1 MDGHRFAVSRL
12 LPPPGLP
19 RAIAYQSAMVAV
31 GSGTFLTGSI
41 VFFTEVLGLS
51 PVQIGIGFSIA
62 GLAGVAT
69 SLPLGALADRI
80 GGQRSWALGALGS
93 ALTFAAYP
101 LVTSIAGFVVL
112 MVVAAV
118 TDSFANAGR
127 TIYTAAAMPAGDR
140 VRTMAYARSYLNA
153 GFTVGTGLGAVALAF
168 DSAAALVA
176 MVLLNSAL
184 SLLNAG
190 LVTRLPAA
198 PIVRHERTAT
208 ASRWAV
214 LKDLPYATSA
224 VLLAVMMFHSV
235 ILVEILP
242 LWAITHTDAPKPL
255 LGAMLALNT
264 VLVITLQVPAARG
277 ADSLP
282 GAARLIRRGALVTA
296 LACPLAAFAGRT
308 GGGWT
313 VVALL
318 GVVVLVTTTE
328 LWFSAALWFFQ
339 TNVPPAASRGVYLGT
354 AQTISSA
361 ADVFAPVGLTLLA
374 IQTGGWGWWV
384 VAAIFV
390 GCALAAGPA
399 VGWVART
406 PRTGAGADPPP
417 PPSTPEPEPAV
428 RPTSA

>member
-1 MDGHRFAVSRL
+1 MDGNRFAMSRL

-41 VFFTEVLGLS
+41 VFFTVVLGLR
-51 PVQIGIGFSIA
+51 PVQIGIGFSVA
-62 GLAGVAT
+62 GLAGVVT
-69 SLPLGALADRI
+69 SLPLGALADRL

-101 LVTSIAGFVVL
+101 LVRSFAGFVML

-127 TIYTAAAMPAGDR
+127 TLYTAAALPAADR
-140 VRTMAYARSYLNA
+140 VRTMAYARAYLNT
-153 GFTVGTGLGAVALAF
+153 GFTAGTGLGAVALAL
-168 DSAAALVA
+168 DSTDALVA
-176 MVLLNSAL
+176 LVLFSATL
-184 SLLNAG
+184 SLLNAV

-198 PIVRHERTAT
+198 PVVRRDRAIGS
-208 ASRWAV
+208 SRLAV
-214 LKDLPYATSA
+214 LRDRPYATAALLFA
-224 VLLAVMMFHSV
+224 VLMFHAV
-235 ILVEILP
+235 ILIEILP
-242 LWAITHTDAPKPL
+242 LWAITHTDAPKPV

-264 VLVITLQVPAARG
+264 VLVIMLQVPAARG

-282 GAARLIRRGALVTA
+282 GAARLIRRGALVAA
-296 LACPLAAFAGRT
+296 LACPVAALAGRT

-313 VVALL
+313 IAVLL
-318 GVVVLVTTTE
+318 LVVVLLTTTE

-339 TNVPPAASRGVYLGT
+339 TNVPPATSRGVYLGT

-361 ADVFAPVGLTLLA
+361 ADIFAPVGLTLLA
-374 IQTGGWGWWV
+374 VQTGGWGWWV
-384 VAAIFV
+384 VAVLFL
-390 GCALAAGPA
+390 GCAVSAGPA

-406 PRTGAGADPPP
+406 PRLGGQATAGPGAAGPDAG
-417 PPSTPEPEPAV
+417 
-428 RPTSA
+428 TSAADREG